1 MKQLILV
8 ITTIVFLTGC
18 SSLVTETI
26 QANANTTLA
35 IEGMTCET
43 GCAKRIEQKITKM
56 EGVKSCEVNF
66 EKKLATVIY
75 DDKKV
80 VSTQFVDLVQGLN
93 ENQYKVSN
101 IQTEKINNSNSKSSS
116 KGGNETGSVLS
127 SPSFEL
133 PNIMEYLRNII

>member
-8 ITTIVFLTGC
+8 LTIIIFLTGC
-18 SSLVTETI
+18 SSSATDSI
-26 QANANTTLA
+26 QANTNTTLA

-43 GCAKRIEQKITKM
+43 GCAKRIEQKIAKM

-80 VSTQFVDLVQGLN
+80 ASTKFVDLVEGLN
-93 ENQYKVSN
+93 DNQYKVSN
-101 IQTEKINNSNSKSSS
+101 IDTEKISNSNSESSS
-116 KGGNETGSVLS
+116 NGGEETGNILS
-127 SPSFEL
+127 GSSFEL